1 MSPVLPSSLS
11 PHICII
17 ASEDLKQLLE
27 SASLPP
33 LPAILQSFSPLPQ
46 VTTRTTSLTSV
57 PHASF
62 ALRFSDLVEI
72 ENACQEDEEQ
82 RAVRTLDWIGERI
95 GRRCAKWV
103 EDIGDKDTTR
113 TPWWDEL
120 KRCIEG
126 SHTPSRTETWN
137 HPVAVIMGVST
148 NAPNPLQAITA
159 LHARPLNLPSWIDPN
174 ILKVTLIV
182 HPQNSALSD
191 EEAGALFNAVKKQFG
206 LNSYLLPLTCPDIP
220 PPPVPVP
227 ALVPRLPAVGES
239 DSPPETSLNTLRMAE
254 ADIQGTARF
263 TREFLLMSLI
273 PWMETCVVQ
282 WNENFSSTRRL
293 PSRLFSST
301 RRLFGSP
308 SPSPAPNHSPHSSVS
323 RANTF
328 AGSMSVTGPPP
339 QPQQRRLAEFST
351 ILGDFKLAV
360 NVWET
365 IRKEGHGGSDI
376 LPLLLSPSPALQL
389 HVSNALVSI
398 QPTATEPSVSA
409 QLRALL
415 YAVRWEIG
423 IGLPDF
429 ISDTLEGER
438 WLVWAAG
445 NSEEAP
451 SALLLAQ
458 AALLSANKGAARRA
472 AFWYV
477 SAANRLEKC
486 GIKPLTMYFL
496 RKARTLFKTRP
507 MKELSPSFWDSE
519 GKSASS
525 TAGLNDILSV
535 IEHPLGRLLY
545 TTGDVEGAV
554 KFFLGLLRGSASPT
568 SSPSDDEEFNQTSS
582 DKAYLDD
589 FRVALAHYTTTS
601 PNRVLL
607 KDLKLPFSF
616 CVPQQCRTR
625 LARGNAQG
633 NKSEWEKREEDW
645 GRFWKQNGGSEGI
658 AKGGCA
664 AVDETF
670 WIDVSLRNPLDTEVN
685 LSHFTVIVEEANS
698 QPSTSKHAIE
708 VETIADIVLG
718 ARESRIVSVGI
729 KASRPALLIITDATF
744 TFLSLLP
751 STESLAS
758 RGRRL
763 QDTAA
768 QRQNATYAPDVQIK
782 VQVTEASHKLL
793 VNFVDDGRLVLGQGE
808 TKALSLW
815 FSNSGTSSVD
825 EAWLVSGMEDQIWI
839 GGVEND
845 GSEAHSM
852 LEVINS
858 ENTTRP
864 GRPQRMPLTT
874 SLQPED
880 STEMTILLHGEQ
892 VGQHELHLLVVYRE
906 AGSKQFHSVQL
917 LRDYEVQPMFRLSVS
932 SKPSRVEDDLY
943 LIDLRVENISNG
955 DILLKNISTVSPT
968 WRCRPLSE
976 NPLGMSRPS
985 QSSRFFMGASRW
997 ENSQDPSLTMD
1008 FVTRK
1013 LAGVLQGHPVDP
1025 SQPPP
1030 VDLCCTHMP
1039 HKSDV
1044 LKPHVRD
1051 FIHSSR
1057 QIATTRT
1064 ISQTYPQLPSQSYP
1078 FVFPLY
1084 HPLSLDVIVFWELPS
1099 QNRKGHVL
1107 LSASNIGAGHAAL
1120 RNIIDAAENAKVARS
1135 MYAETQ
1141 REKMEV
1147 LQAVKGSAWNAE
1159 KDPVVLSVASE
1170 RSLIHDF
1177 SNGTCRLPISFSVRN
1192 HSLTHTSG
1200 FVFKLSL
1207 APNTDP
1213 SSPGVTYG
1221 GRLTFRGTLKPT
1233 EQSTI
1238 SPRVWIS
1245 RAGSY
1250 EVGSWQLEVNVH
1262 EPSDETRIRHR
1273 YVQECRK
1280 EDVIRISV
1288 RDDERES

>member
-126 SHTPSRTETWN
+126 SHTPSKTETWN

-174 ILKVTLIV
+174 ILKCTLIV

-206 LNSYLLPLTCPDIP
+206 LNSYLLPLACPDIP

-227 ALVPRLPAVGES
+227 ALVPRLPAVGET
-239 DSPPETSLNTLRMAE
+239 DPPPDTSLNTLRMAE

-308 SPSPAPNHSPHSSVS
+308 SPSPAPTHSPHSSIS

-328 AGSMSVTGPPP
+328 AGTMSFTPGPPP
-339 QPQQRRLAEFST
+339 PPQQRRLAEFST

-389 HVSNALVSI
+389 HVSNALASI
-398 QPTATEPSVSA
+398 HPTASEPPVSA

-423 IGLPDF
+423 LGLPDF

-496 RKARTLFKTRP
+496 RKAHTLFKTRP

-525 TAGLNDILSV
+525 TAG
-535 IEHPLGRLLY
+535 RLLY
-545 TTGDVEGAV
+545 TTGDVEGA
-554 KFFLGLLRGSASPT
+554 
-568 SSPSDDEEFNQTSS
+568 EFNQTSS

-601 PNRVLL
+601 PDRVLL

-645 GRFWKQNGGSEGI
+645 SSFWKQNGGSEGI

-670 WIDVSLRNPLDTEVN
+670 WIDISLRNPLDTEVN
-685 LSHFTVIVEEANS
+685 LSHFTVIVEEANL

-708 VETIADIVLG
+708 VETIDDIVLG

-729 KASRPALLIITDATF
+729 KASRPALLIITHATF

-751 STESLAS
+751 SMEPLAS

-768 QRQNATYAPDVQIK
+768 QRQTATYAPDVQIK
-782 VQVTEASHKLL
+782 VQVAEASHKLL
-793 VNFVDDGRLVLGQGE
+793 VNFVDDGQLVLGQGE

-825 EAWLVSGMEDQIWI
+825 EAWLVSGFEDQIWI
-839 GGVEND
+839 GGVENE
-845 GSEAHSM
+845 GSGAHST

-858 ENTTRP
+858 KNTTRP
-864 GRPQRMPLTT
+864 GRPQRIPLTT

-880 STEMTILLHGEQ
+880 SVEMTILLHGEQ
-892 VGQHELHLLVVYRE
+892 VGQHELHLFVVYRE

-932 SKPSRVEDDLY
+932 SKPSLVEDDLY
-943 LIDLRVENISNG
+943 LIDLA

-976 NPLGMSRPS
+976 TPLGMSRPS

-997 ENSQDPSLTMD
+997 ENSQDPSHTMD

-1013 LAGVLQGHPVDP
+1013 LADVLQGKPVDP

-1030 VDLCCTHMP
+1030 VELCCSHMP

-1057 QIATTRT
+1057 QIVTTRT
-1064 ISQTYPQLPSQSYP
+1064 ISQTYPQLPSQNYP
-1078 FVFPLY
+1078 SIFPLY

-1099 QNRKGHVL
+1099 QNRMGHVL

-1120 RNIIDAAENAKVARS
+1120 QDIIDAAENAKVARS

-1147 LQAVKGSAWNAE
+1147 LQAVKDSAWNAE
-1159 KDPVVLSVASE
+1159 KDPVVLSVQSE
-1170 RSLIHDF
+1170 RSMKHDF
-1177 SNGTCRLPISFSVRN
+1177 S
-1192 HSLTHTSG
+1192 SG
-1200 FVFKLSL
+1200 
-1207 APNTDP
+1207 
-1213 SSPGVTYG
+1213 
-1221 GRLTFRGTLKPT
+1221 
-1233 EQSTI
+1233 
-1238 SPRVWIS
+1238 
-1245 RAGSY
+1245 
-1250 EVGSWQLEVNVH
+1250 
-1262 EPSDETRIRHR
+1262 
-1273 YVQECRK
+1273 
-1280 EDVIRISV
+1280 
-1288 RDDERES
+1288 